1 MIGPVN
7 ILSKDRQI
15 YLEAG
20 KYKILCL
27 GGWGVEL
34 NEFEIKLKEIEGAGV
49 LNSRK
54 AKWPVQSY
62 VLNKRAK
69 RIGTVEVLKSG
80 NYILEFI
87 HPYSLRV
94 KKSNL
99 FFASRFEKFL
109 DTKAI
114 DVVLL

>member
-1 MIGPVN
+1 MIGPLN

-34 NEFEIKLKEIEGAGV
+34 NEFEIKLKEMEGTGV
-49 LNSRK
+49 FNFTK

-80 NYILEFI
+80 NYIVEFM

-99 FFASRFEKFL
+99 FFSSRFEKFL
-109 DTKAI
+109 DAEAI
-114 DVVLL
+114 DLVLL